1 MGKVI
6 NSTRNVPFETHELEQ
21 KKQLLIDD
29 LNKLEEIENEFKT
42 VKSTYSNQIKELK
55 AIINK
60 NRVEINVGEHSVDVT
75 IEYHFPL
82 AGMKTIKRK
91 NSDEIW
97 EENMSDSELEN
108 IPVDMLSKEDKAS
121 MDNIDVENSEK
132 TLFDNDDE
140 YLNGAVITF
149 KINDNE
155 LNGKILEQE
164 NDEIIN
170 KKYYKVQSID
180 NNIYQITRE
189 DIVR

>member
-1 MGKVI
+1 
-6 NSTRNVPFETHELEQ
+6 
-21 KKQLLIDD
+21 
-29 LNKLEEIENEFKT
+29 
-42 VKSTYSNQIKELK
+42 
-55 AIINK
+55 
-60 NRVEINVGEHSVDVT
+60 
-75 IEYHFPL
+75 
-82 AGMKTIKRK
+82 
-91 NSDEIW
+91 
-97 EENMSDSELEN
+97 MSDSELEN
-108 IPVDMLSKEDKAS
+108 IPVDMFSKEDKAS
-121 MDNIDVENSEK
+121 MDNIDVKEPEK
-132 TLFDNDDE
+132 TLFDNDNE